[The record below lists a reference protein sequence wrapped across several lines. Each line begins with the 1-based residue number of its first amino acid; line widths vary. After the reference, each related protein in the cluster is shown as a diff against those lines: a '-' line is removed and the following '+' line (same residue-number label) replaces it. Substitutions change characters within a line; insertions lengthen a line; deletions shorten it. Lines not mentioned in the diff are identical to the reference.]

1 MLNLTRESILKFA
14 VPDWSDRLSRGLSIA
29 PDIPLDHW
37 LASKAVGI
45 FDNLRLPDVIGQ
57 PLLRDAAGDWQRDIV
72 RLIFGS
78 LDETGRR
85 RVSEIF
91 AMVPKKNSKTTGG
104 AAIMLTALL
113 MNERP
118 RAEFVLVG
126 PTQEVA
132 DLAFQQIVGMIE
144 ANHARATEKNKPWSF
159 KVRFQVQDH
168 LKTIID
174 RTTKAKLKIKTFD
187 LKVATGSKPAG
198 ILIDE
203 LHLMSQMNFAT
214 RVVGQLRG
222 GMIANSEAFLIMI
235 TTQSDEPPAGVFK
248 AELDYARGVRDG
260 RIVKDPRVVP
270 LIYEFPESMQVDES
284 RPWAEPKN
292 WPMVLPNLGKS
303 ITIERLVSDYE
314 VAKEKGEEEERR
326 WASQHLNVQIG
337 LAMHDGRW
345 RGADYWLNAKDPEQ
359 ITLDTLL
366 KRSEVVVVG
375 GDGGGL
381 DDLLGLA
388 VLGRDK
394 ISKDWLLWAH
404 GWAQSD
410 VLEKRKEIAERL
422 RDFERDGDLTIL
434 KAGETTRD
442 IKEFC
447 DVIEKVHKSGLL
459 PAKLGIGLD
468 PYAVGSIIDELALR
482 EIYTEAHEPP
492 GCVTGI
498 RQGSALSP
506 ATWGME
512 RKLKDGTLWHA
523 GSPLMAWCVGNA
535 KAEQRGNAVLITKQ
549 TAGKAKID
557 PLVAAMNAVML
568 MSKNPVAAAN
578 LQASL
583 VIL

>member
-1 MLNLTRESILKFA
+1 MEALTRDSILKFA
-14 VPDWSDRLSRGLSIA
+14 VPDWADRLAHGLSIA
-29 PDIPLDHW
+29 PDIPLNH
-37 LASKAVGI
+37 AKAAKAVAI
-45 FDNLRLPDVIGQ
+45 FDKLRLPDVAGQ
-57 PLLRDAAGDWQRDIV
+57 PYLKTAAGDWQRDIV
-72 RLIFGS
+72 RLVFGS
-78 LDETGRR
+78 VDETGRR
-85 RVSEIF
+85 RVAEIF

-104 AAIMLTALL
+104 AAIMLVALL
-113 MNERP
+113 MNDRP

-132 DLAFQQIVGMIE
+132 DLAFQQVVGMIDSDSE
-144 ANHARATEKNKPWSF
+144 GYLQN
-159 KVRFQVQDH
+159 RFQVQEH

-174 RTTKAKLKIKTFD
+174 RRNKAKLKIKTFD

-203 LHLMSQMNFAT
+203 LHLMSQMSFAT

-222 GMIANSEAFLIMI
+222 GMIANPEAFLIMI
-235 TTQSDEPPAGVFK
+235 TTQSDQVPAGVFK
-248 AELDYARGVRDG
+248 AELQYARGVRDG
-260 RIVKDPRVVP
+260 RINRDPRVLP
-270 LIYEFPESMQVDES
+270 LIYEFPESMQVDEN
-284 RPWAEPKN
+284 RPWANPEN

-303 ITIERLVSDYE
+303 ITIDRLISDYE

-337 LAMHDGRW
+337 LALHDGRW

-359 ITLDTLL
+359 ITLESLL
-366 KRSEVVVVG
+366 ARSEVVVVG

-381 DDLLGLA
+381 DDLLGLS

-394 ISKDWLLWAH
+394 ISKDWLLWAKA
-404 GWAQSD
+404 WAQSD
-410 VLEKRKEIAERL
+410 VLDKRKDIAERL
-422 RDFERDGDLTIL
+422 RDFETDGDLVIL
-434 KAGETTRD
+434 KPGETTRD

-447 DVIEKVHKSGLL
+447 DVIEQVFKSGLL
-459 PAKLGIGLD
+459 PEKQGVGLD

-482 EIYTEAHEPP
+482 GIYTEAHEPP

-498 RQGSALSP
+498 RQGAALSP

-523 GSPLMAWCVGNA
+523 GSELLSWCVGNA
-535 KAEQRGNAVLITKQ
+535 KTEQRGNAVLITKQ

-557 PLVAAMNAVML
+557 PLVAAFNAVML
-568 MSKNPVAAAN
+568 MSKNPEAKK
-578 LQASL
+578 LL
-583 VIL
+583 VPSVVFL